1 VPRRLRPT
9 ADIYEDAILVGD
21 PGRAMAL
28 AQVVI
33 EGPKMSNHARGLW
46 GYSGPTPEGRGL
58 VVQATGMGGP
68 SAAVVLADLVELG
81 VRRAVRIGTGAALSP
96 DLRPGD
102 LVSVSEARAWSAG
115 GAGAAGVGGDRG
127 TPQARPPT
135 SGPGGHVPGGGGPSA
150 EPGADASAA
159 GMGLQAWSV
168 AAGPAVPDPTLTERL
183 RAELGDE
190 ARPGRAASL
199 DVLHPAD
206 GQPLPA
212 GDVADMQT
220 ASLLAAARKLRVAL
234 AAVLIV
240 TEVGGMDP
248 LGDDELTRQ
257 ASLAAE
263 AATRA
268 FYSL

>member
-33 EGPKMSNHARGLW
+33 DGPKMSNHARGLW
-46 GYSGPTPEGRGL
+46 GYSGLTPEGRGL

-68 SAAVVLADLVELG
+68 SAALVLADLAELG
-81 VRRAVRIGTGAALSP
+81 VRRAVRIGTCAALAP
-96 DLRPGD
+96 ELRPGD
-102 LVSVSEARAWSAG
+102 LVTVTEAQAWLAAGSAD
-115 GAGAAGVGGDRG
+115 GAAVER
-127 TPQARPPT
+127 R
-135 SGPGGHVPGGGGPSA
+135 SGP
-150 EPGADASAA
+150 
-159 GMGLQAWSV
+159 
-168 AAGPAVPDPTLTERL
+168 PALPDEALDGRL

-190 ARPGRAASL
+190 ARPGRVASL
-199 DVLHPAD
+199 DALHPAS
-206 GQPLPA
+206 GHPTPE

-220 ASLLAAARKLRVAL
+220 AALLAAGRELGVAL

-240 TEVGGMDP
+240 SEVEGLDH
-248 LGDDELTRQ
+248 LDDENLTER
-257 ASLAAE
+257 ATVAAG

-268 FYSL
+268 LLALAAG